1 MILDSLLSRGSLKV
15 YSLCKRL
22 PHLLALIHVSTAYAN
37 CNRERVL
44 EAVYPPPPN
53 YDNWLD
59 VLQWVDENDLDKLT
73 SDILG
78 NSALDIA

>member
-1 MILDSLLSRGSLKV
+1 M
-15 YSLCKRL
+15 CKRL

-37 CNRERVL
+37 CNRKCVL

-78 NSALDIA
+78 IFALVGSGPEGDDVLFVYTSIF